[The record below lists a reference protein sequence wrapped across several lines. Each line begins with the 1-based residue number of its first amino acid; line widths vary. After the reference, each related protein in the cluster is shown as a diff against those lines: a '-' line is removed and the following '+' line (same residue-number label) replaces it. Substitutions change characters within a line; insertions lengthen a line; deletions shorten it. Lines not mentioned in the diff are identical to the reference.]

1 MNQIR
6 IMSKNRLFPVAED
19 LYGLFYEDINRAGDS
34 GIYPEMLRNRSFEDS
49 LVPEGCTL
57 CEETGQFIT
66 PTGWVGEFHGGEGLS
81 RWKEQW
87 ATDRDSRPGI
97 PAAMSR

>member
-34 GIYPEMLRNRSFEDS
+34 GIYPEMLRNRSFEGN
-49 LVPEGCTL
+49 LLRQPA
-57 CEETGQFIT
+57 
-66 PTGWVGEFHGGEGLS
+66 GWENFMEA
-81 RWKEQW
+81 K
-87 ATDRDSRPGI
+87 D
-97 PAAMSR
+97 

>member
-34 GIYPEMLRNRSFEDS
+34 GIYPEMLRNRSFEDLS
-49 LVPEGCTL
+49 GFL
-57 CEETGQFIT
+57 
-66 PTGWVGEFHGGEGLS
+66 GE
-81 RWKEQW
+81 R
-87 ATDRDSRPGI
+87 I
-97 PAAMSR
+97 MSRLAENQHVAVFDGADYRKRNN

>member
-34 GIYPEMLRNRSFEDS
+34 GIYPGDAAATVLLRI
-49 LVPEGCTL
+49 L
-57 CEETGQFIT
+57 
-66 PTGWVGEFHGGEGLS
+66 LS
-81 RWKEQW
+81 RRAVRSVK
-87 ATDRDSRPGI
+87 RPGNLLRQ
-97 PAAMSR
+97 PAGWENFMEAKD

>member
-49 LVPEGCTL
+49 LVRRA
-57 CEETGQFIT
+57 
-66 PTGWVGEFHGGEGLS
+66 VRS
-81 RWKEQW
+81 VK
-87 ATDRDSRPGI
+87 RPGNLLRQ
-97 PAAMSR
+97 PAGWENFMEAKD

>member
-57 CEETGQFIT
+57 S
-66 PTGWVGEFHGGEGLS
+66 V
-81 RWKEQW
+81 K
-87 ATDRDSRPGI
+87 RPGNLLRQ
-97 PAAMSR
+97 PAGWENFMEAKD